1 MAGEV
6 TNYIELKVGVPVT
19 MRYDKFAW
27 QSRQVVDPDL
37 GFSKTVRA
45 LVFHVVEQDGRPA
58 DTIFSLI
65 STKAQKEIEPYLLAE
80 KFRRYKFTW
89 LKEAPGYV
97 APRLVNVSPL

>member
-1 MAGEV
+1 MAKEGE
-6 TNYIELKVGVPVT
+6 NYVKLEVGKPVVL
-19 MRYDKFAW
+19 RFDKFSW
-27 QSRQVVDPDL
+27 LSHPIVDPDL